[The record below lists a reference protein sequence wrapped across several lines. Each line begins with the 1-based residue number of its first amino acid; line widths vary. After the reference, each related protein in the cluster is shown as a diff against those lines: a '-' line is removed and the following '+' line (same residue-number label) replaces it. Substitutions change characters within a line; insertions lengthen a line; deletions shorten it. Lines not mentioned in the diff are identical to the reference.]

1 MYSEII
7 NLQYDFRF
15 RTAQGLIN
23 LESKRLHEALV
34 AELMNLSQIVQQRSA
49 DQIEKAYG
57 RTLRYT
63 FGILIA
69 ALIFAAILAVILART
84 LIDRQQAQLEIQKS
98 EEKYRNIFN
107 NAVEGFFR
115 STPDGRFIDVNPA
128 FSKMIGYESPEELV
142 SSISDIGTL
151 AGGIAHDFNNI
162 LTSIIGY
169 TELVLE
175 DAEKGSQLETSLQEV
190 FAAGKRARD
199 LVQQILTFARKSETQ
214 PQPIPIKEAAR
225 EALRFLRSTIPAHI
239 EIKQDLKSD
248 ASVMGE
254 SSQIHQLFLN
264 LCTNAAQAMDSDGG
278 VLQIHVKDTDLSET
292 ILKKHPDIKA
302 GRHIEI
308 SVSDTGPGIPEEHLD
323 SIFEPYYTS
332 KDIGEGTG
340 LGLAVVHG
348 IVKSYGGE
356 ISVESTV
363 GKGTVFTVYLPI
375 TETDPEEPGPA
386 SKRLPEGIERI
397 LFVDDEEPIA
407 KMGKA
412 ILGRLGYQV
421 TAVSDSLEALALFRS
436 DPAAFDLVVTDMS
449 MPQKN
454 GDKLAEEILE
464 IRPDIAV
471 ILCTGYSKQID
482 DRKAKKIGIRAFVMK
497 PLDRLQLTQLVRKV
511 LDEAKPSRAE

>member
-1 MYSEII
+1 M
-7 NLQYDFRF
+7 
-15 RTAQGLIN
+15 
-23 LESKRLHEALV
+23 
-34 AELMNLSQIVQQRSA
+34 
-49 DQIEKAYG
+49 
-57 RTLRYT
+57 RYT